1 MSEKD
6 GIRSPEGMVVIA
18 STREEPKEPPRAA
31 HDEIRAIAASAKQ
44 RKFPCGHRGPKL
56 FDLDLFGEVL
66 QSNGKSPDKC
76 GDCFAAG
83 VRRSV
88 CRCSLCG
95 RAIWPGEGVALY
107 GPSNQFKTEWNTE
120 VASGSIGCLRMDCCP
135 SGGFFAGH
143 WTGQGFKPAFGD
155 GATAV
160 EQAIRTG
167 QDVYVADAGDLD
179 CRAQLRPSWF
189 RRLWD
194 RLRGR

>member
-1 MSEKD
+1 MT
-6 GIRSPEGMVVIA
+6 RSGR
-18 STREEPKEPPRAA
+18 SR
-31 HDEIRAIAASAKQ
+31 ASAKQ

-83 VRRSV
+83 VRGRSAAV
-88 CRCSLCG
+88 LSAASHLARRG
-95 RAIWPGEGVALY
+95 R
-107 GPSNQFKTEWNTE
+107 GP
-120 VASGSIGCLRMDCCP
+120 LRPQQPVQDRVEHRSRLRIHRLPAHDCCP

-167 QDVYVADAGDLD
+167 QDVYVADGRRSRLPGAVAAVLVPAPLGPPP
-179 CRAQLRPSWF
+179 RPLTQPRVHSSTPRSGAF
-189 RRLWD
+189 CYFS
-194 RLRGR
+194 G